1 MKFVITRWLLR
12 LIWEGAQLLN
22 LKNVS
27 VKYGSFTAIHDV
39 NIEVNEGEIV
49 VLLGSNGAG
58 KSTAF
63 RTISGLSKPAAG
75 EVIFQGKKLN
85 KRSAD
90 QIVQLGIGQCPEG
103 RMLFPAMSV
112 EENLRMG
119 AYIHRRHKASIK
131 QALEHVYELFPI
143 LKEKRNDAA
152 GSLSGGQQQ
161 MLAIGRTLMS
171 KPKLMLLDEPSV
183 GLAPLIVEQM
193 FEVIQKINKEGTT
206 ILLAEQ
212 NANAALKIADK
223 GYVFENGSIVLQGT
237 SQELFANDEV
247 RKAYIGA

>member
-1 MKFVITRWLLR
+1 MLSL
-12 LIWEGAQLLN
+12 Q
-22 LKNVS
+22 NVS
-27 VKYGSFTAIHDV
+27 VKYGSFTAVQDI
-39 NIEVNEGEIV
+39 NIEVNKGEIV

-58 KSTAF
+58 KSTTF
-63 RTISGLSKPAAG
+63 RTISGLSKPASG
-75 EVIFQGKKLN
+75 DILFEGKRLN
-85 KRSAD
+85 RTSAD
-90 QIVQLGIGQCPEG
+90 QIVKLGIGQCPEG
-103 RMLFPAMSV
+103 RKLFPAMSV
-112 EENLRMG
+112 QENLRMG
-119 AYIHRRHKASIK
+119 AYVHRGKKEEYKHS
-131 QALEHVYELFPI
+131 LEHVYELFPI
-143 LKEKRNDAA
+143 LKEKKNDAA

-161 MLAIGRTLMS
+161 MLAIGRALMS
-171 KPKLMLLDEPSV
+171 KPMLMLLDEPSI

-237 SQELFANDEV
+237 SEELFANDEV

>member
-1 MKFVITRWLLR
+1 MPLLS
-12 LIWEGAQLLN
+12 
-22 LKNVS
+22 LKNIS
-27 VKYGSFTAIHDV
+27 VKYGSFAAIHDI
-39 NIEVNEGEIV
+39 NIEVKEGEIV

-58 KSTAF
+58 KSTTF
-63 RTISGLSKPAAG
+63 RTISGLSKPSGG
-75 EVIFQGKKLN
+75 EILFEGKSLN
-85 KRSAD
+85 KVSAD
-90 QIVQLGIGQCPEG
+90 KIVQLGIGQCPEG
-103 RMLFPAMSV
+103 RKLFPAMSV
-112 EENLRMG
+112 QENLRMG
-119 AYIHRRHKASIK
+119 AYVHRRKKDEIK
-131 QALEHVYELFPI
+131 KSLEHVYDLFPI
-143 LKEKRNDAA
+143 LRDKKDDAA

-161 MLAIGRTLMS
+161 MLAIGRALMS

-193 FEVIQKINKEGTT
+193 FEVIQQINREGTT

-237 SQELFANDEV
+237 SADLFANDEV

>member
-1 MKFVITRWLLR
+1 MKRLLK
-12 LIWEGAQLLN
+12 LIWEEVPVLS

-27 VKYGSFTAIHDV
+27 VKYGSFTAVHDV
-39 NIEVNEGEIV
+39 NIEVAQGEIV

-58 KSTAF
+58 KSTTF
-63 RTISGLSKPAAG
+63 RTISGLSKPSQG
-75 EVIFQGKKLN
+75 EILFEEQSLN

-90 QIVQLGIGQCPEG
+90 QIVQLGIGQCAEG
-103 RMLFPAMSV
+103 RKLFPAMSV
-112 EENLRMG
+112 QENLRIG
-119 AYIHRRHKASIK
+119 AYIHRRKKVEIMKA
-131 QALEHVYELFPI
+131 LHHVYELFPI
-143 LKEKRNDAA
+143 LSDKKNDAA

-161 MLAIGRTLMS
+161 MLAIGRALMS

-193 FEVIQKINKEGTT
+193 FEVIQQINREGTT

-223 GYVFENGSIVLQGT
+223 GYVFENGSIVLTG
-237 SQELFANDEV
+237 SSEELFANDEV

>member
-1 MKFVITRWLLR
+1 MLSLKHIT
-12 LIWEGAQLLN
+12 
-22 LKNVS
+22 
-27 VKYGSFTAIHDV
+27 VKYGSFTAVHDV
-39 NIEVNEGEIV
+39 NIEVKAGEIV
-49 VLLGSNGAG
+49 VLLGANGAG
-58 KSTAF
+58 KSTVF
-63 RTISGLSKPAAG
+63 RTISGLNKPSAG
-75 EVIFQGKKLN
+75 EIVFDSRKIN
-85 KRSAD
+85 RHSAD

-103 RMLFPAMSV
+103 RKLFSAMSV
-112 EENLRMG
+112 QENLKMG
-119 AYIHRRHKASIK
+119 AFVHRRKKEELK
-131 QALEHVYELFPI
+131 QSLEHVYELFPI

-152 GSLSGGQQQ
+152 GLLSGGQQQ

-193 FEVIQKINKEGTT
+193 FEVIQRINQEGTT

-223 GYVFENGSIVLQGT
+223 GYVFESGTIVLNGT
-237 SQELFANDEV
+237 SEELFANDEV

>member
-1 MKFVITRWLLR
+1 MLS
-12 LIWEGAQLLN
+12 
-22 LKNVS
+22 LKNIS
-27 VKYGSFTAIHDV
+27 VKYGSFTAIH
-39 NIEVNEGEIV
+39 NINFEVKKGEIV

-58 KSTAF
+58 KSTTF
-63 RTISGLSKPAAG
+63 RTISGLSKPSEG
-75 EVIFQGKKLN
+75 EVLFDGTSIN

-90 QIVQLGIGQCPEG
+90 QIVQLGIGQCAEG
-103 RMLFPAMSV
+103 RKLFPIMSV
-112 EENLRMG
+112 QENLRMG
-119 AYIHRRHKASIK
+119 AYVHRRKKAEIK
-131 QALEHVYELFPI
+131 QSLQHVYELFPI
-143 LKEKRNDAA
+143 LHDKRNDAA

-161 MLAIGRTLMS
+161 MLAIGRALMS

-193 FEVIQKINKEGTT
+193 FEVIQQINREGTT

-237 SQELFANDEV
+237 SAELFANDEV

>member
-1 MKFVITRWLLR
+1 MKRLLKP
-12 LIWEGAQLLN
+12 IWEGAPV
-22 LKNVS
+22 LKLQDVS
-27 VKYGSFTAIHDV
+27 VKYGSFTAVHDI
-39 NIEVNEGEIV
+39 NFEVKKGEIV

-58 KSTAF
+58 KSMTF
-63 RTISGLSKPAAG
+63 RTISGLSKPSVG
-75 EVIFQGKKLN
+75 EVLFEGNSINKK
-85 KRSAD
+85 SAD
-90 QIVQLGIGQCPEG
+90 QIVQLGIGQCAEG
-103 RMLFPAMSV
+103 RKLFPAMSV
-112 EENLRMG
+112 QENLRLG
-119 AYIHRRHKASIK
+119 AFVHRRRKDEIK
-131 QALEHVYELFPI
+131 KSLDHVYELFPI
-143 LKEKRNDAA
+143 LHEKRNDAA

-161 MLAIGRTLMS
+161 MVAIGRALMS

-193 FEVIQKINKEGTT
+193 FEVIQQINREGTT

-237 SQELFANDEV
+237 SAELFANDEV

>member
-1 MKFVITRWLLR
+1 VLS
-12 LIWEGAQLLN
+12 
-22 LKNVS
+22 LKNVA
-27 VKYGSFTAIHDV
+27 VKYGSFTAVHDV
-39 NIEVNEGEIV
+39 NIEVTSGEIV

-58 KSTAF
+58 KSTVF
-63 RTISGLSKPAAG
+63 RTISGLNKPSAG
-75 EVIFQGKKLN
+75 DVLFEGN
-85 KRSAD
+85 KINRRSAD
-90 QIVQLGIGQCPEG
+90 QIVQFGIGQCPEG
-103 RMLFPAMSV
+103 RKLFPAMTV
-112 EENLRMG
+112 QENLRMG
-119 AYIHRRHKASIK
+119 GYVHRRKRDEIK
-131 QALEHVYELFPI
+131 HSLEHVFELFPI

-223 GYVFENGSIVLQGT
+223 GYVFENGTIVLEGT
-237 SQELFANDEV
+237 SEDLFANDEV